1 MKVFVKYFI
10 FIVLSLSYASWGNAS
25 SYVMNSS
32 IRLERGNEL
41 YMEQEYTSALNEYTL
56 AMKQSLE
63 ENNTDTYLKSLSCI
77 ATIYDVFNNYPRA
90 LYYYN
95 KVLNTIDREKNKELY
110 SSTIAKMVVCYCNA
124 NDIRNA
130 KKFLELQKKYPQSDK
145 RKHTY
150 LLLINRGLIASK
162 ERQTDN
168 AITIYKQAIQFV
180 CKNMMDGIYAAPIFN
195 EIGVGYMDE
204 CKYDSALTYYKECE
218 TIAERQHLYGYLSDV
233 YQSLSECYMKMGHE
247 KLAEYYK
254 DKYQEIADSTFS
266 RGKINTVSNRLLMTQ
281 EEESDKK
288 MMRLADTVNLQF
300 LVIMI
305 FAVLVACLA
314 CAICIILRLH
324 RKQMSSY
331 KLLIHKDEEIEALSI
346 PHTAKAINNLSA
358 QQADEL
364 IKRISDVLGN
374 DEMVFDSEFSLV
386 RLSQE
391 VGSNTKYVSMVINE
405 TYKKNF
411 KTLLNERR
419 IREATRRLRS
429 NGKYKDATMQTIAL
443 SLGYSSATSFII
455 AFKKIIGMTPAVYKN
470 IKKNSDGEAS
480 DYCE

>member
-1 MKVFVKYFI
+1 MKVFAKYFI
-10 FIVLSLSYASWGNAS
+10 FIILSLSCAFRGNATP
-25 SYVMNSS
+25 YVKKSS
-32 IRLERGNEL
+32 ISLEKGNEL
-41 YMEQEYTSALNEYTL
+41 YMEQKYTSALNEYTL

-63 ENNTDTYLKSLSCI
+63 ENNTDVYLKSLSCI
-77 ATIYDVFNNYPRA
+77 ATVYDVFNDNPRA

-95 KVLNTIDREKNKELY
+95 KVLNTVDRNKHSDLY

-150 LLLINRGLIASK
+150 LLLINQELIASK
-162 ERQTDN
+162 EKKTGN
-168 AITIYKQAIQFV
+168 AIIIYKQAIQFV
-180 CKNMMDGIYAAPIFN
+180 RRNMMDGIYAAPIFN
-195 EIGVGYMDE
+195 EIGAEYMEE
-204 CKYDSALTYYKECE
+204 CKYDSALAYYKECE
-218 TIAERQHLYGYLSDV
+218 AIAERQNLYGYLSDA
-233 YQSLSECYMKMGHE
+233 YQSLSDCYMKMGQK
-247 KLAEYYK
+247 KLAESYK
-254 DKYQEIADSTFS
+254 NKYEEICDSTFS
-266 RGKINTVSNRLLMTQ
+266 RGKINAASNKLLMAQ

-288 MMRLADTVNLQF
+288 MMRLADTVNMQF
-300 LVIMI
+300 LVILI
-305 FAVLVACLA
+305 FAVLVACLV
-314 CAICIILRLH
+314 CAICIILRLY
-324 RKQMSSY
+324 RKQMNSY
-331 KLLIHKDEEIEALSI
+331 KLLIHKDEEIEALSA
-346 PHTAKAINNLSA
+346 PHPAKAINNQTA

-364 IKRISDVLGN
+364 IKRISDVIGN
-374 DEMVFDSEFSLV
+374 DEMVFDSDFSLA

-429 NGKYKDATMQTIAL
+429 DGEYKDATMQTIAL
-443 SLGYSSATSFII
+443 SLGYNSATNFII

-470 IKKNSDGEAS
+470 IKKGSDSGAF
-480 DYCE
+480 DYDE